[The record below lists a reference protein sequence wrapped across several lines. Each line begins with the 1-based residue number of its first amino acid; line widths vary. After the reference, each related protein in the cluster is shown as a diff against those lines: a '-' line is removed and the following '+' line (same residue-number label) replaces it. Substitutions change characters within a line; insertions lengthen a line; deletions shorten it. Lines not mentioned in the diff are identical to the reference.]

1 MSTQTGRI
9 IPPAGSIPQPWPWRV
24 WAALL
29 ITFAA
34 VLTAHFAFAP
44 PLAISPAT
52 LSFLGDSCAVH
63 FRVTNTTGHP
73 TAASLYVILGIG
85 SSGSESAPPSYTEY
99 ARKKV
104 SVRLAPKESTSLSS
118 EFAITG
124 RWPPNTARI
133 EIVSTDK

>member
-73 TAASLYVILGIG
+73 TAASLRVIIGIG
-85 SSGSESAPPSYTEY
+85 APGTESAPPSCTEF
-99 ARKKV
+99 ARNTV
-104 SVRLAPKESTSLSS
+104 FVRLAPKESTSLSS

>member
-85 SSGSESAPPSYTEY
+85 SSGSESTPPSYTEY

-124 RWPPNTARI
+124 HWPPNTARV